1 MYVCICQAITD
12 RQIERAVDS
21 GIDSVDALRDTL
33 GVASCCGSC
42 EVTAETIVAD
52 RLAPR
57 PSPSFTDPPRSL
69 SERVVGMVPRAP
81 RPACACAT
89 QTRIIP
95 L

>member
-52 RLAPR
+52 RLAARATAEP
-57 PSPSFTDPPRSL
+57 
-69 SERVVGMVPRAP
+69 VVY
-81 RPACACAT
+81 RPAS
-89 QTRIIP
+89 QPI
-95 L
+95 